1 MSRFMYRKFR
11 KFFEIS
17 IDYIKLKMFRAALIH
32 SALLRMFCVHS
43 RSILRNDKFFKGSP
57 VFKKVAI
64 LRGPKKI
71 R

>member
-1 MSRFMYRKFR
+1 
-11 KFFEIS
+11 
-17 IDYIKLKMFRAALIH
+17 MFRAALIH